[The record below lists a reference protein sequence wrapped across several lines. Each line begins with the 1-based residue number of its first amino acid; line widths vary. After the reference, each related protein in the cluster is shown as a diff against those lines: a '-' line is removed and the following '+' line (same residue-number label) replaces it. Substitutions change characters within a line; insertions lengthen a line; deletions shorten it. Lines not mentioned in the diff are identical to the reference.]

1 MKSIIIINDHSSES
15 EHAAIFALVL
25 AQRLGVNIILA
36 NLPVLNLTT
45 DEYGWTEMLPE
56 VPNSVAIDS
65 KLMKNIFERKMRY
78 PGFKPLIQ
86 ELSFSFEMG
95 DLYRLANENEIL
107 MVIKGLDEFLPQALL
122 NVNLAIN
129 NLLHK
134 IRVPLLII
142 PSSWSEHELKRMV
155 YLTDLRFCGIGTVK
169 FLADLATCWDANLV
183 IAHASASGLPPMETD
198 QAEEVF
204 NDEISLNIG
213 YKKLFLNMLNQ
224 GGSMD
229 ILEVVV
235 SEMKA
240 DLLVLVD
247 QHFHFNSLTQQYFK
261 DKCTLYNPVPML
273 IFPS

>member
-1 MKSIIIINDHSSES
+1 MKSIIIINDHSSEA

-25 AQRLGVNIILA
+25 AQRIEVNIILA

-56 VPNSVAIDS
+56 VRDAVAIDS
-65 KLMKNIFERKMRY
+65 RLMKILFERKMRY
-78 PGFKPLIQ
+78 PGFKPVIQ
-86 ELSFSFEMG
+86 ELSFSFETG
-95 DLYRLANENEIL
+95 DLYRLSSENEIL

-142 PSSWSEHELKRMV
+142 PSSWSENELKRLV
-155 YLTDLRFCGIGTVK
+155 YITDLRFCGIGTVK
-169 FLADLATCWDANLV
+169 FLADLAACWDANLV
-183 IAHASASGLPPMETD
+183 IAHASASGLPLMKTD

-204 NDEISLNIG
+204 NDEVSLNIG

-224 GGSMD
+224 GKSID
-229 ILEVVV
+229 TLEIVVN
-235 SEMKA
+235 EMKA

-261 DKCTLYNPVPML
+261 DKCALYNPVPML

>member
-1 MKSIIIINDHSSES
+1 MKSIIIINDQSPES
-15 EHAAIFALVL
+15 EHAAVFALVL

-36 NLPVLNLTT
+36 NLPALKLTT
-45 DEYGWTEMLPE
+45 EEYGWTETRQE
-56 VPNSVAIDS
+56 VHNFVTMDS
-65 KLMKNIFERKMRY
+65 KLMKNLLERKMLH

-86 ELSFSFEMG
+86 ELGFSCENG
-95 DLYRLANENEIL
+95 ELYKLASENEIL
-107 MVIKGLDEFLPQALL
+107 MVVKGLDEFLPQALL

-142 PSSWSEHELKRMV
+142 PSSWSENELKRMV

-169 FLADLATCWDANLV
+169 FLAHLATCWDANLI
-183 IAHASASGLPPMETD
+183 IAHASASGLPLMETD

-204 NDEISLNIG
+204 NVEVSLNIG

-224 GGSMD
+224 GESMGT
-229 ILEVVV
+229 LEVVV
-235 SEMKA
+235 KEMKA

-247 QHFHFNSLTQQYFK
+247 QHFHFNFLTQQYFK
-261 DKCTLYNPVPML
+261 DRCSLYNPVPIL

>member
-1 MKSIIIINDHSSES
+1 MKSIIIINDHSPES

-25 AQRLGVNIILA
+25 AQRLEVNIILA

-56 VPNSVAIDS
+56 ISNTVAIDS
-65 KLMKNIFERKMRY
+65 RLMKNLLERKMLH
-78 PGFKPLIQ
+78 PGFKPVIQ

-134 IRVPLLII
+134 IQVPLMII
-142 PSSWSEHELKRMV
+142 PSSWSENELKRMV
-155 YLTDLRFCGIGTVK
+155 YLTDLRFCGLRTVK
-169 FLADLATCWDANLV
+169 FLAGLATCWDANLV
-183 IAHASASGLPPMETD
+183 IAHASASGLPLMETD

-204 NDEISLNIG
+204 NDEVSLNIG

-224 GGSMD
+224 GEPDNTLKVM
-229 ILEVVV
+229 V

-247 QHFHFNSLTQQYFK
+247 QHFHFNLLTQQYFK
-261 DKCTLYNPVPML
+261 DNCALYNPVPIL